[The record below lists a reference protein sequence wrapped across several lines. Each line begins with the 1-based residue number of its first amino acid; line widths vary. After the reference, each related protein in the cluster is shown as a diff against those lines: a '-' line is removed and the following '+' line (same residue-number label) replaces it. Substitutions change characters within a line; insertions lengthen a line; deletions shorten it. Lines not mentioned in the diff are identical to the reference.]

1 MPFNIV
7 GNGPVLTDT
16 RKADADLKV
25 GSCVKRTSTGFAA
38 SGAGW
43 RSLCL
48 VLPNESIGGEN
59 SDTIKSGEAARCQYL
74 IPGQAA
80 YALVLENTNMNA
92 GAELS
97 TQANSVLAK
106 IPANGHPVAQL
117 DEPHRAGT
125 NAVFRRIRGV

>member
-1 MPFNIV
+1 MPFNVV
-7 GNGPVLTDT
+7 GDGPLLTDT
-16 RKADADLKV
+16 QKADADLKV
-25 GSCVKRTSTGFAA
+25 GSCVKRSATGFAA
-38 SGAGW
+38 SGANW
-43 RSLCL
+43 PSLCL

-59 SDTIKSGEAARCQYL
+59 SDTIRSGDACRAQY
-74 IPGQAA
+74 IVPGQTA

-106 IPANGHPVAQL
+106 TPTNGHPTAQL

-125 NAVFRRIRGV
+125 TAVFRRIRGV